1 MGRNI
6 AKKKKKLPSTV
17 SRYGVSL
24 SGRMN
29 CIMWKGFG
37 RGGRRDLTVAL
48 ATSIRARMRKPQT
61 RIVQPN
67 PILGISLLTMIGKMT
82 PPVEEPAAMI
92 PKAAARFLKNQV
104 GITLIAS
111 LQVNIVYRGLA

>member
-1 MGRNI
+1 
-6 AKKKKKLPSTV
+6 
-17 SRYGVSL
+17 
-24 SGRMN
+24 
-29 CIMWKGFG
+29 
-37 RGGRRDLTVAL
+37 
-48 ATSIRARMRKPQT
+48 
-61 RIVQPN
+61 
-67 PILGISLLTMIGKMT
+67 MIGKMT